1 MTEQTRQPG
10 KAAMLWELIRGQRMR
25 YAAAI
30 AAMIAATAAMYV
42 VPLIGGAVIDF
53 VVKGKEL
60 RVPGWVRQA
69 VTDMGGRS
77 MLARNLWIAAVGIV
91 AFTGLAGLLGY
102 LRDRWTALASE
113 TITRRLRDRLYD
125 RLQNLPCSYH
135 DKAETGDLV
144 QRCTSDVETVRSF
157 LGTQTIEIARAVIM
171 LAAVLPF
178 MVALSPRLTLLAM
191 AMMPV
196 VVLFAVIFFS
206 KVRRAFKVSDEAEGA
221 MTAVLQ
227 ENLTGI
233 RVVRAFAR
241 QEYECGKFARSN
253 ALFRDTTFRLI
264 RLMSWYWSSSDY
276 LCHIQNGLLL
286 VFGSYWI
293 IGGSVDVGTLFAF
306 MAYENMLL
314 WPMRQMGRTL
324 TELGKALVS
333 IGRLQD
339 ILNRQVEDGA
349 SPVPDAGGT
358 GRTAAGDVRLGG
370 AISIR
375 DLGFAFNGHAAL
387 DGISLDVKAGQTA
400 AILGPSGAGKSAL
413 VHLLLRLY
421 DYQRGS
427 IRIDGRELREID
439 RRVARSQIGVVLQEP
454 FLYSKT
460 LRENIKFG
468 SPHAGD
474 DEVSRASTAACI
486 HDSILSFDH
495 GYDTIVGERGV
506 TLSGGQRQRV
516 ALARAMLK
524 DPPILILD
532 DALSAV
538 DTRTESMI
546 LNALRMRHGK
556 RTTIIISH
564 RLSALMRA
572 DRIFVLEHGRIT
584 QEGAHEELLRA
595 DGLYRRLW
603 LIQSSLEEDL
613 SEELA
618 NG

>member
-1 MTEQTRQPG
+1 
-10 KAAMLWELIRGQRMR
+10 MLWELIRGQRMR